1 MKTARLVVAVVAC
14 LSLAGA
20 ARGGLITFGLTEE
33 FSGGAPPE
41 GTVPPAW
48 LTVTIDDGTDDTDG
62 IVTLTLAATNLT
74 GSEKVKEWCLNL
86 APSFDPEN
94 LAFAKVGKTGA
105 FDDPTISKGTDA
117 FKADGDGLYDIM
129 FAFTHS
135 GNASKTFGAGVP
147 MESIQYT
154 VSLSSGGMLTAASFD
169 FLSAPAGGHGPYLT
183 AAHVQSIGAGEDSGW
198 VTAPEPATLGI
209 LAMGTVFCFL
219 AARRK
224 KAA

>member
-1 MKTARLVVAVVAC
+1 MKTATLAVAVVAC

-20 ARGGLITFGLTEE
+20 ARGGLITFGLVEE
-33 FSGGAPPE
+33 FSGATPPE

-48 LTVTIDDGTDDTDG
+48 LTVTIDDGADYTDG

-74 GSEKVKEWCLNL
+74 GSENVKEWYLNL
-86 APSFDPEN
+86 DPSFDPEN

-105 FDDPTISKGTDA
+105 FDDATISKGMDA
-117 FKADGDGLYDIM
+117 YRAAGDGLYDIQ

-154 VSLSSGGMLTAASFD
+154 VELSSDGMLTAASFD
-169 FLSAPAGGHGPYLT
+169 FLSAPAGGHEPHLT

-198 VTAPEPATLGI
+198 ITAPEPATLGI
-209 LAMGTVFCFL
+209 LAMGMVFSLL

>member
-1 MKTARLVVAVVAC
+1 MKTATLAVAVVAC

-20 ARGGLITFGLTEE
+20 ARGGLITFGLNEE
-33 FSGGAPPE
+33 FSGGTPPE

-48 LTVTIDDGTDDTDG
+48 LTVTIDDGADYTDG

-74 GSEKVKEWCLNL
+74 GSEKVKGWYLNL
-86 APSFDPEN
+86 DPSFSPTN
-94 LAFAKVGKTGA
+94 LVFTTPVKTGA
-105 FDDPTISKGTDA
+105 FRDPTISKGTDA
-117 FKADGDGLYDIM
+117 YKADGDGIYDIE
-129 FAFTHS
+129 FAFDHT
-135 GNASKTFGAGVP
+135 GNASMNFGGGD
-147 MESIQYT
+147 SIQYT
-154 VSLSSGGMLTAASFD
+154 MTLSSGGTLTAASFD
-169 FLSAPAGGHGPYLT
+169 FLSTPAGGHGPYLT

-209 LAMGTVFCFL
+209 LATGTAFCFL